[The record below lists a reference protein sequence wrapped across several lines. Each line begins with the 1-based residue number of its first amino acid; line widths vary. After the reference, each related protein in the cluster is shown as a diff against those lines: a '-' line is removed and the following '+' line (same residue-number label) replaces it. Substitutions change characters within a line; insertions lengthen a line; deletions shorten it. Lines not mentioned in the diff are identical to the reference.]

1 METKNNKQQTTK
13 TNNKMSTITLHEP
26 SKKNAH
32 YGSYRFGSANSA
44 LAGGRAGGY
53 SYDDVEHALKT
64 AKLDSSKRWCKMKII
79 NPYSRDEIHTTW
91 LDRIIQQDKTDDNL
105 EILLIMKEGFP
116 LHENA
121 IKMRAEH
128 IAANG
133 NIQTTLYKIALLNRK
148 TNNIIFRTIV
158 EYQCSEDCQ
167 RWSIK
172 PGRKIPT
179 LKKTKTDNWYQM
191 LSSNGRQ
198 QKIGADVKFWKRL
211 KKIIQ

>member
-1 METKNNKQQTTK
+1 METTNNKQQTPK
-13 TNNKMSTITLHEP
+13 TNNKMNTITLHEP

-44 LAGGRAGGY
+44 LAGGRANGY
-53 SYDDVEHALKT
+53 PYDEVEHALKT
-64 AKLDSSKRWCKMKII
+64 AKLDESKRWCKMKII
-79 NPYSRDEIHTTW
+79 NQYSRDEIHTAW
-91 LDRIIQQDKTDDNL
+91 LDRIIQQDNTDDNL

-116 LHENA
+116 LNENA
-121 IKMRAEH
+121 IKLRSVH
-128 IAANG
+128 IANG
-133 NIQTTLYKIALLNRK
+133 NIQPTLYKIALLNRK

-167 RWSIK
+167 RWSITH
-172 PGRKIPT
+172 GRKIPT
-179 LKKTKTDNWYQM
+179 LKKTKTENWYQM
-191 LSSNGRQ
+191 VSSNGRQ